1 VKLNFAKPEMPKTGA
16 VVVGTLDGRKL
27 SPGATMIDR
36 AAGGAITR
44 AIEASRFK
52 GGAEDALTVLA
63 PNGLQASRVLLL
75 GLGKPEKFDR
85 QAAERVGGRIVVQLQ
100 NSGESEAS
108 VLVDAIAGAEIT
120 AAEMAALIARE
131 RVCAPGASTST
142 ARKKKLTTTQPQE
155 AEPARLR
162 SCRGET
168 SLPAAGQGGR
178 WRSLHARAVSEPAN
192 VIYPET
198 LAAEAH
204 ASAISASRSRPW
216 CEGDAQ
222 ARDGRALGRR
232 PGQRARASIGGHA
245 VERRRAREGQKA
257 AGIYR
262 QGVTFDTAAFPS
274 NPLPAWKR

>member
-16 VVVGTLDGRKL
+16 VVVGILDGRKL

-36 AAGGAITR
+36 AAEGAITR

-120 AAEMAALIARE
+120 AAEMAPLIAQ
-131 RVCAPGASTST
+131 G
-142 ARKKKLTTTQPQE
+142 
-155 AEPARLR
+155 ARLR
-162 SCRGET
+162 AWRFDKYRTKEKADDKP
-168 SLPAAGQGGR
+168 SLKKLNLLVSDPAEAKRLYQPLDKVADGVLFTR
-178 WRSLHARAVSEPAN
+178 ELVSEPAN
-192 VIYPET
+192 VI
-198 LAAEAH
+198 
-204 ASAISASRSRPW
+204 
-216 CEGDAQ
+216 
-222 ARDGRALGRR
+222 
-232 PGQRARASIGGHA
+232 
-245 VERRRAREGQKA
+245 
-257 AGIYR
+257 
-262 QGVTFDTAAFPS
+262 
-274 NPLPAWKR
+274 